1 MYFYF
6 RVFNRYLISFNFN
19 LFNNMKKELYD
30 EYVKAWDIWK
40 KRTNEYFQKRV
51 EIIKNKTLSE
61 ESQSKLLDTLAENFN
76 RKGFTEEYFGP
87 WTEIRDVTDLLNPDF
102 ILPGIGK
109 NYSELQIAKDDVPG
123 NWGKIARDCY
133 DPERYGKI
141 IGLGYDSGDY
151 YLIIENPDTGEESTI
166 LMNTKYTIDS

>member
-1 MYFYF
+1 
-6 RVFNRYLISFNFN
+6 
-19 LFNNMKKELYD
+19 MKKELYD

-40 KRTNEYFQKRV
+40 KRTDEYFQKRV
-51 EIIKNKTLSE
+51 EIIKDKTLSE
-61 ESQSKLLDTLAENFN
+61 ESQSKLLDTLAENFD

-133 DPERYGKI
+133 DPKRYGKI

-151 YLIIENPDTGEESTI
+151 YLIIKNPDTGEESTI